1 MFTYYWKAW
10 VVRNTPLQVLDVRV
24 TSGEKAGLTERCS
37 TDVDTYTLCTSVCLY
52 ICLNLLHAREQNHY
66 RYWFSVAIPAV
77 PY

>member
-37 TDVDTYTLCTSVCLY
+37 TDVDTYTLCTSVCFVHMSQSLSCTGAEPM
-52 ICLNLLHAREQNHY
+52 IFIGIGSA
-66 RYWFSVAIPAV
+66 
-77 PY
+77 